1 MDKLDR
7 KPGGRLALIAR
18 KPDTEVS
25 RHGVIVRIEAN
36 ARAYEFDVSQMR
48 QRSIQTGRR
57 RRVLCRG
64 GRWFYDASK
73 GSNGAR
79 RSHVDRSH
87 WEPYAEDV
95 QRLLELA
102 VQQQQQQQQQGAAI
116 APPRR
121 ATGNAEDGFD
131 LGATARALQRQ
142 STPVVVDDVRRAA
155 LIFGSMWL
163 LRIVFLRAD
172 LRLVGQ
178 PIYDRQYPKIG
189 AGLSSE
195 QHKACIRALLSR
207 GMVLG
212 KAAPHSKLLRKIE
225 VDALVA
231 WERPAGALMPS
242 PPTSICRTRSARVF
256 RNTQVPRRTA
266 GCGAFWSRGNTPKCE
281 LCIARAFNER
291 PRLPPPLSLDLP
303 RARLVKLPAQK
314 SPTNSASSCDRM
326 SHFAM
331 FSPEGTMMTAAA
343 IADVVLSLSP
353 VAGGSP

>member
-79 RSHVDRSH
+79 RSHIDRSH

-225 VDALVA
+225 ADALVA
-231 WERPAGALMPS
+231 WERR
-242 PPTSICRTRSARVF
+242 CF
-256 RNTQVPRRTA
+256 
-266 GCGAFWSRGNTPKCE
+266 
-281 LCIARAFNER
+281 
-291 PRLPPPLSLDLP
+291 D
-303 RARLVKLPAQK
+303 
-314 SPTNSASSCDRM
+314 
-326 SHFAM
+326 
-331 FSPEGTMMTAAA
+331 A
-343 IADVVLSLSP
+343 IAAHVHLPDEICQSISEYT
-353 VAGGSP
+353 GSS